1 MRRLGGVSLNHGL
14 KRPLQTTDFEISAM
28 NFNIFPVIAASAISA
43 SVVLPAHAQV
53 EISERK
59 SSTPSYTQ
67 KYLQQSARFYA
78 ALSH

>member
-1 MRRLGGVSLNHGL
+1 
-14 KRPLQTTDFEISAM
+14 M